1 MGNGQIKNLAGSKRN
16 RNSIFSFTFLH
27 FINDLHSTSLPAIIP
42 MLVNSISLSMSQAGF
57 LSGIFGIT
65 NVFVQPVSGYWADRL
80 KRPWFAVWGPCL
92 SALGICMLP
101 LSPNYAAA
109 LLFVGCTSIG
119 TALFHPQGTG
129 RTGSAAGTGRLA
141 FFISMFAA
149 SGSLGSAIGPVYVV
163 YMISILG
170 KNRFP
175 ATLVPIFLIC
185 LYLWNAVG
193 SKEHND
199 TAKIEDHGRGI
210 DDFFRNIRS
219 LLGKIGFVMFIASTR
234 DATYQG
240 IKIFLPLLIVL
251 RGGSIKAGGLSLF
264 AVTMASTVAGIVGGR
279 LADTYG
285 DKKVLI
291 TSITVSPLFLI
302 TGLNSSGLLSAC
314 SLMLGFAFLEASS
327 PVTTAMAQQRCPESR
342 SAASSLAMGVS
353 WGIANLFATPV
364 GFLADIIGL
373 QITLDIVA
381 FLPFTITAW
390 YFLRLRRKCDS
401 DSS

>member
-1 MGNGQIKNLAGSKRN
+1 MGNAQIKDLAGSKRN
-16 RNSIFSFTFLH
+16 RNNIFSFTFLH

-57 LSGIFGIT
+57 LSGLFGIT

-80 KRPWFAVWGPCL
+80 NRPWFAVWGPCL

-109 LLFVGCTSIG
+109 LLLVGCTSIG

-129 RTGSAAGTGRLA
+129 RAGSAAGIGRLA

-149 SGSLGSAIGPVYVV
+149 SGSLGSAVGPVYVV

-185 LYLWNAVG
+185 LYLWKAVG

-199 TAKIEDHGRGI
+199 TAELDRSRGI

-219 LLGKIGFVMFIASTR
+219 LLGKIGFVMFIASAR

-251 RGGSIKAGGLSLF
+251 RGGSIKAGGLYLF
-264 AVTMASTVAGIVGGR
+264 AVTIASTVAGIIGGR

-291 TSITVSPLFLI
+291 ASITASPLFLI
-302 TGLNSSGLLSAC
+302 AGLNSSGLFSAC

-327 PVTTAMAQQRCPESR
+327 PVTTAMAQQRCPQSR

-373 QITLDIVA
+373 QITLNIVA
-381 FLPFTITAW
+381 FLPFAITGW
-390 YFLRLRRKCDS
+390 YLLRLGRARDS
-401 DSS
+401 DPA